1 MGDTDTVLS
10 FPNTAASRRSHE
22 TLPARGDNWF
32 VSGFR
37 PIADFAAGTLK
48 ITHGTGLLVDS
59 DTVYWV
65 DADTYRGLSI
75 PSGTSLVHYVVD
87 ADSTY
92 NEGDYNNGGYNTIQR
107 VTGDIQVGGSPSDP
121 SLALAR
127 VDADAQTTTEL
138 NRTPDDVL
146 GALDVDGIHN
156 IEYVTEESDLPYP
169 TNGTHTLEGSTVY
182 YIAGFVTITDPIELG
197 SLSPIVGSHGGTDGL
212 IYTGGGT
219 MLQGTDAE
227 FFARDLLFSAPGGT
241 LFNLSANQSTEMLVE
256 SCSFADPA
264 GMGNMTS
271 LGTVD
276 GYRVPT
282 WKGCNFEDFDGGLT
296 FDGTPDK
303 IAFFDSPFRT
313 VDASGVTILTFAG
326 TLDTDIIQIKG
337 CYVKSVQSDTVV
349 VDVQSGALPSETFQY
364 LDTTHDTTVT
374 KSNILTGVVGVET
387 VGSRVTS
394 SFPLK
399 DSDVGASLDYDGS
412 GATTITGS
420 GSGATQ
426 ITATSSATNVE
437 RFTQQSNGILEYTG
451 RKDASTLIVAN
462 ASVSGANTEFVIGLA
477 KNGLPAAGRTE
488 TTGFTPNSTAPET
501 VSTVGKFDL
510 TTGDTVSLALE
521 NTGGAADLD
530 VNGYSIT
537 A

>member
-1 MGDTDTVLS
+1 MADADTVLS
-10 FPNTAASRRSHE
+10 IPNTAASRRAHE
-22 TLPARGDNWF
+22 SIPDRGDDWF

-37 PIADFAAGTLK
+37 PVADFDAGTLK
-48 ITHGTGLLVDS
+48 VTHGTGLLVES
-59 DTVYWV
+59 GTLYWV
-65 DADTYRGLSI
+65 NADTYRALSI
-75 PSGTSLVHYVVD
+75 PGGTSLVHYVVD
-87 ADSTY
+87 TS
-92 NEGDYNNGGYNTIQR
+92 GGSP
-107 VTGDIQVGGSPSDP
+107 TGDIQIGGSPSAP
-121 SLALAR
+121 SLPLAR
-127 VDADAQTTTEL
+127 VDADAQTATEL
-138 NRTPDDVL
+138 NRSPDDVL
-146 GALDVDGIHN
+146 GSLDIAGIHN
-156 IEYVTEESDLPYP
+156 IEYVTKASDLPYP
-169 TNGTHTLEGSTVY
+169 AGGTHTLDSSTVY
-182 YIAGFVTITDPIELG
+182 YVAGFVTITDPIELG

-241 LFNLSANQSTEMLVE
+241 LFDIGANQSTEMLVE

-264 GMGNMTS
+264 AMGNMTS

-296 FDGTPDK
+296 FDGSPDK
-303 IAFFDSPFRT
+303 IAFFDSPFRS

-326 TLDTDIIQIKG
+326 TLDTDIVQIKG

-349 VDVQSGALPSETFQY
+349 VDVESGALPSETFQY

-399 DSDVGASLDYDGS
+399 DSDVGASLDYDGA
-412 GATTITGS
+412 GATTVTGS
-420 GSGATQ
+420 GAGATQ
-426 ITATSSATNVE
+426 VTASSSTTNAE
-437 RFTQQSNGILEYTG
+437 RFTQQSDGILEYLG
-451 RKDASTLIVAN
+451 RKDSSVLIVAN
-462 ASVSGANTEFVIGLA
+462 ATVSGSNTEFVVGMA

-488 TTGFTPNSTAPET
+488 VTGFTPNSSSPET

-510 TTGDTVSLALE
+510 TNGDTVSLALE
-521 NTGGAADLD
+521 NTGGSTDLD
-530 VNGYSIT
+530 VEAYSIT